1 MEGGLKRL
9 RDLAL
14 ELELVEVFDSLAR
27 SLNLKE
33 KGK

>member
-1 MEGGLKRL
+1 MEGDLKWL

-14 ELELVEVFDSLAR
+14 ELELVEVFNSLAR

>member
-1 MEGGLKRL
+1 MEGDLKQL
-9 RDLAL
+9 CDLAL